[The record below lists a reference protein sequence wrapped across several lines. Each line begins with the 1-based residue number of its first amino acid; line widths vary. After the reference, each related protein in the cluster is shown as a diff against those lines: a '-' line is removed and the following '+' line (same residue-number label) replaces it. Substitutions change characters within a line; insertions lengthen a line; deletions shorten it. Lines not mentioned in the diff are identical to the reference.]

1 MPANIHQWA
10 AHSLKSGVCVHLTLL
25 PPRLWSFCTYPFPPL
40 ENPTSWHHPQEYN
53 LSSSLCQDD
62 LAHLR
67 HIDWNSSGN
76 FWVIFFKERKTPD
89 TTEKKLL
96 NAVQL
101 SGLVPHWR
109 EQLAN
114 SSSKAVRIFALS
126 LLWLSSLQ
134 ERHVATAD
142 SSITASCSRAVMSHL
157 WVHLTQFKKGV
168 LGVRTE

>member
-1 MPANIHQWA
+1 M
-10 AHSLKSGVCVHLTLL
+10 LKSQSGEAAACLPIFTSEQPTASRLAVCVHLTLL

-40 ENPTSWHHPQEYN
+40 ESPTSWHRPQEYN

-62 LAHLR
+62 LARLQ

-126 LLWLSSLQ
+126 LLWLSSLKKDVLLQ
-134 ERHVATAD
+134 
-142 SSITASCSRAVMSHL
+142 
-157 WVHLTQFKKGV
+157 LTHQ
-168 LGVRTE
+168 